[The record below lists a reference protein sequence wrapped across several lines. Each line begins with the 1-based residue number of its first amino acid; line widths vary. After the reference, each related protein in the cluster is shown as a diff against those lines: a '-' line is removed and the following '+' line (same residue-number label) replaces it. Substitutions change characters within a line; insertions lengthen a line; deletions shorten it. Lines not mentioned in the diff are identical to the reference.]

1 MKYHV
6 ITVSQSTARA
16 ATGAASRWRV
26 EGDRRD
32 PRSIDNV
39 WRAELFWQKRLL
51 NVIHVDRSIFL
62 RGQ

>member
-1 MKYHV
+1 
-6 ITVSQSTARA
+6 VSQPTARA

-39 WRAELFWQKRLL
+39 
-51 NVIHVDRSIFL
+51 
-62 RGQ
+62 